1 MSNYKV
7 TCSEQMYRLRLF
19 LNTHTA
25 MEHDSICKWSET
37 KWIKLLK
44 IRECGGVHLEG
55 SWKNKQRRKEI
66 NRERTST
73 RRNSQR
79 IQRLYYK
86 KKEKGNTEEERGT
99 QKKSEI
105 KENNIL

>member
-1 MSNYKV
+1 M
-7 TCSEQMYRLRLF
+7 
-19 LNTHTA
+19 
-25 MEHDSICKWSET
+25 
-37 KWIKLLK
+37 
-44 IRECGGVHLEG
+44 HLEG

-86 KKEKGNTEEERGT
+86 KKEKGNIEEERGT
-99 QKKSEI
+99 QKKM
-105 KENNIL
+105 